1 MIVYASK
8 GNKFVA
14 AKNYC
19 KREGKK
25 SEPKEIQNI
34 FCDTSFFFGKFKAL
48 AKETKNCW
56 CRLKKKRKV
65 QYGGRGGKSGV
76 FGGFLMIL
84 RGFLRLRHQLNENV
98 ALNAESNSIIK

>member
-34 FCDTSFFFGKFKAL
+34 FCDTSFFSENL
-48 AKETKNCW
+48 R
-56 CRLKKKRKV
+56 RLQRRRRIV
-65 QYGGRGGKSGV
+65 GAV
-76 FGGFLMIL
+76 
-84 RGFLRLRHQLNENV
+84 
-98 ALNAESNSIIK
+98 